1 MKNKIEPRTVIP
13 VCNKHNR
20 FMTRNGR
27 WLDSATD
34 LEKHI
39 KHTKSHDALLSDGE
53 CDLCV
58 DPNQIDIFK
67 PIYVNFRKHE
77 D

>member
-1 MKNKIEPRTVIP
+1 MKNKIVPRTVIP

-20 FMTRNGR
+20 FMTANGR
-27 WLDSATD
+27 WLDSALD

-39 KHTKSHDALLSDGE
+39 KFTKSYDALLSDGE
-53 CDLCV
+53 CDLCNP
-58 DPNQIDIFK
+58 PNQTDIFK
-67 PIYVNFRKHE
+67 PINVNFRKHE